1 MLRAQLELARAL
13 RLPVIFHDRE
23 AHGDSLAIVREFP
36 DVTGVFHC
44 FSGSP
49 EMARELLQM
58 GWYLGFDG
66 PVTYK
71 NARRAPEVA
80 AVTPPERMLIETDS
94 PYMTPV
100 PYRGQ
105 RNSSAYVYLVAE
117 KLAAWKG
124 VTPEE
129 LEKVLPISRLRIDAA
144 EKVLQDLDLL
154 PRPARQAPPD
164 PADER
169 PVYTAQDI
177 AGLLTDNE
185 GFRLLVPQTEQQ
197 LGKKLR
203 TADLQILAG
212 LYDDLGM
219 PADVIYLL
227 VCHCVERARSQWGEG
242 RRPTMRQVE
251 KEGYRWAQLGI
262 FDQNS
267 AAVYLR
273 KWAER
278 NRKYTSYLSNL
289 RILNRPPVEAER
301 RYIDQWM
308 DMGFPP
314 ETVALAYERTVFYKK
329 DLNWRYLNAVSYT
342 HLTLPTTSRV

>member
-1 MLRAQLELARAL
+1 MDGYILRNRQEQLTLPADAADKLLQSGQGDAALLYLAL
-13 RLPVIFHDRE
+13 RRFGR
-23 AHGDSLAIVREFP
+23 
-36 DVTGVFHC
+36 
-44 FSGSP
+44 
-49 EMARELLQM
+49 
-58 GWYLGFDG
+58 
-66 PVTYK
+66 
-71 NARRAPEVA
+71 
-80 AVTPPERMLIETDS
+80 
-94 PYMTPV
+94 
-100 PYRGQ
+100 
-105 RNSSAYVYLVAE
+105 
-117 KLAAWKG
+117 G

-227 VCHCVERARSQWGEG
+227 VP
-242 RRPTMRQVE
+242 RPTTFE
-251 KEGYRWAQLGI
+251 SK
-262 FDQNS
+262 
-267 AAVYLR
+267 
-273 KWAER
+273 
-278 NRKYTSYLSNL
+278 T
-289 RILNRPPVEAER
+289 
-301 RYIDQWM
+301 
-308 DMGFPP
+308 
-314 ETVALAYERTVFYKK
+314 
-329 DLNWRYLNAVSYT
+329 
-342 HLTLPTTSRV
+342 

>member
-1 MLRAQLELARAL
+1 MRPTSCCKAGRA
-13 RLPVIFHDRE
+13 
-23 AHGDSLAIVREFP
+23 
-36 DVTGVFHC
+36 
-44 FSGSP
+44 
-49 EMARELLQM
+49 
-58 GWYLGFDG
+58 
-66 PVTYK
+66 
-71 NARRAPEVA
+71 
-80 AVTPPERMLIETDS
+80 TPPCCIW
-94 PYMTPV
+94 PCAA
-100 PYRGQ
+100 
-105 RNSSAYVYLVAE
+105 SAGASHRRSW
-117 KLAAWKG
+117 KKSCPSAACGSTRRRRSFRTW
-124 VTPEE
+124 TCC
-129 LEKVLPISRLRIDAA
+129 L
-144 EKVLQDLDLL
+144 
-154 PRPARQAPPD
+154 
-164 PADER
+164 ER

-177 AGLLTDNE
+177 AGLLTDNK

-267 AAVYLR
+267 AAVYLK

-329 DLNWRYLNAVSYT
+329 DLNWRYLNGILRRWHDAGWHTPHQVEEGEAAGKRPAAAGKSAAPAGDKDAWMRRYIK
-342 HLTLPTTSRV
+342 R

>member
-1 MLRAQLELARAL
+1 MSGYILRGGQENIT
-13 RLPVIFHDRE
+13 LP
-23 AHGDSLAIVREFP
+23 A
-36 DVTGVFHC
+36 
-44 FSGSP
+44 
-49 EMARELLQM
+49 
-58 GWYLGFDG
+58 
-66 PVTYK
+66 
-71 NARRAPEVA
+71 A
-80 AVTPPERMLIETDS
+80 AVESLLR
-94 PYMTPV
+94 
-100 PYRGQ
+100 RGEGDAALLYLALQ
-105 RNSSAYVYLVAE
+105 RFGR
-117 KLAAWKG
+117 G

-129 LEKVLPISRLRIDAA
+129 LEKVLPTMSRLRLDAA
-144 EKVLQDLDLL
+144 ERVLQELGLL
-154 PRPARQAPPD
+154 PRPQTPGPE
-164 PADER
+164 PAAEK
-169 PVYTAQDI
+169 PVYSAEDITA
-177 AGLLTDNE
+177 LLTDNE
-185 GFRLLVPQTEQQ
+185 GFRLLIPQTEQQ

-267 AAVYLR
+267 AAVYLK

-329 DLNWRYLNAVSYT
+329 DLNWRYLNGILRRWHDAGWHTPHQVEQGEAAAQRPAAAGKSAAPAGDKDAWMRRYIK
-342 HLTLPTTSRV
+342 R